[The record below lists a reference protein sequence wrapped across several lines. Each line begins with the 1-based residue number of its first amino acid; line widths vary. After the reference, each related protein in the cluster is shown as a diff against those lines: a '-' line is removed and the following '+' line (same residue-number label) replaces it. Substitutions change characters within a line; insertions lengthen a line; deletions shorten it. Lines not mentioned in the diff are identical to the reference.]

1 MEDLGDPG
9 WPRPLSLPLPGQV
22 SLLVSS
28 GVASNIP
35 LGLIPAGS
43 FELGSPCKEAARL
56 PETGRGGG
64 QGGHCSRSGNTG
76 PPEIAAPIGASN

>member
-1 MEDLGDPG
+1 MEDPRDTG
-9 WPRPLSLPLPGQV
+9 WPRPLPLPLPGQV

-56 PETGRGGG
+56 PEAGRGGG
-64 QGGHCSRSGNTG
+64 VRGGIVHTLGTQHLLR
-76 PPEIAAPIGASN
+76 